1 MKSKIVNFIKISIT
15 ILLVILLVLIVRI
28 IYNELVKGTL
38 NTTVQDFVS
47 DISILGE
54 DTKYSEII
62 GNIDVQKNQELYED
76 TIIQDSSHFF
86 YNQLE
91 DYSKIF
97 YDAMEKNKENMKTG
111 TYEINLGAS
120 FSKLLE
126 QPDGEGLLS
135 KYFQYAIEAYSYDFP
150 DVFYIDFSKLYMN
163 LETTTKGNSK
173 TYRVFLNSGNE
184 DNYLTNEFSSKEKI
198 DIAINQIEE
207 VRYYIIQNQR
217 QDVYSN
223 IKFIHDYLVE
233 NLEYEETISKPNIY
247 NIYGAL
253 VNKNCVCEGYAKA
266 FKYLLDALNINCV
279 LVSGIATNSEGN
291 SENHAWNY
299 VEINNIWYA
308 IDSTWDDPI
317 IIGGFLT
324 KSDKYRYFMKGSEE
338 FNKTHFE
345 NGQFSDGGK
354 IFEFPKLSIS
364 NY

>member
-1 MKSKIVNFIKISIT
+1 MKAKFINFIKNCIAI
-15 ILLVILLVLIVRI
+15 LVIVILALIGYI
-28 IYNELVKGTL
+28 IYNSLINGTL
-38 NTTVQDFVS
+38 NTGIEEFVS
-47 DISILGE
+47 DFLVLGE
-54 DTKYSEII
+54 DTKNSEITEK
-62 GNIDVQKNQELYED
+62 IDIQENQEISENEV
-76 TIIQDSSHFF
+76 IQDSKHFF
-86 YNQLE
+86 YNQLDE
-91 DYSKIF
+91 YSKIF
-97 YDAMEKNKENMKTG
+97 YNSMEKNKENMKTG
-111 TYEINLGAS
+111 TYEINLGSS
-120 FSKLLE
+120 FSKLLD
-126 QPDGEGLLS
+126 QSDGEDLIS

-163 LETTTKGNSK
+163 LETTTRGNSK

-198 DIAINQIEE
+198 DFAVNEIENTKN
-207 VRYYIIQNQR
+207 YIIQNQK
-217 QDVYSN
+217 QDIYSN
-223 IKFIHDYLVE
+223 IKFVHDYLVE

-266 FKYLLDALNINCV
+266 FKYLLNSLDINCV

-324 KSDKYRYFMKGSEE
+324 KSDKYKYFMKGSVE

-354 IFEFPKLSIS
+354 IFEFPKLSIN